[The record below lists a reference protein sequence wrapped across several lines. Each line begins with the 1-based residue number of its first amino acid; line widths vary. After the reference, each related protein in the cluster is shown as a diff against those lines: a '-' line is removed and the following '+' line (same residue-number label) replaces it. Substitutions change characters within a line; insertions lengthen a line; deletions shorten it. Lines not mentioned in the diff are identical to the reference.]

1 MAKSP
6 KQNTSNDSKSKP
18 RKAVYLSMVIGKEI
32 NNALM
37 KYEDEQKIELAEH
50 LIKTFDEIQE
60 YFKTR
65 EEEVYQRYAN
75 REKDLLKKYG
85 KAFKPYSNLSIYK
98 LFDFELLLAEKDYYT
113 SKEFNSLEAGE
124 GDLSERD
131 VKEWCDSMK
140 RMLYG
145 AIHFSYLEQE
155 PEFETMPN
163 RKEQLAGIKD
173 KDDKEITE
181 ARQLLAIYFLLK
193 SGFNIEHRGTN
204 SVSEV
209 TRFAHLLTGTKFT
222 TLQKSSI
229 YKKYQLI
236 PNYNKEEYLIK
247 DLRFIRPYFE
257 ALNIQKALE
266 LIDEEIEV
274 SIKELPLS
282 KRKSFL

>member
-1 MAKSP
+1 MAKSS
-6 KQNTSNDSKSKP
+6 KQNTSNDPKTKP
-18 RKAVYLSMVIGKEI
+18 RKAVFLSMVTGKEI
-32 NNALM
+32 SSVLM
-37 KYEDEQKIELAEH
+37 KCDGEQKIELAEH

-60 YFKTR
+60 YFKTK
-65 EEEVYQRYAN
+65 EEEVYQKYAS

-85 KAFKPYSNLSIYK
+85 KALKPYADLSIYK
-98 LFDFELLLAEKDYYT
+98 LFDFDMLLAEKDYYT
-113 SKEFNSLEAGE
+113 SKEFNSLKAGE
-124 GDLSERD
+124 GDLSEKD
-131 VKEWCDSMK
+131 IKEWCDGMK

-145 AIHFSYLEQE
+145 ALHFSYLEKE
-155 PEFETMPN
+155 PEFETTPN
-163 RKEQLAGIKD
+163 TKDQLAGTKD
-173 KDDKEITE
+173 EDDKEITE

-247 DLRFIRPYFE
+247 DLRFIRPYFV

-266 LIDEEIEV
+266 LIDKEIET